1 MDLRASQEE
10 DQHDELFVCQDTS
23 SRVERNRLSREL
35 SSLLAIFSFL
45 GPRVIL
51 DLARLSRCG
60 LCERDWVGSVLL
72 FDPGGMPVCTH
83 TGRSP
88 PA

>member
-10 DQHDELFVCQDTS
+10 DQHDELFVCQDIS

-51 DLARLSRCG
+51 DLARLSG
-60 LCERDWVGSVLL
+60 VGCVRETGWGQECCL
-72 FDPGGMPVCTH
+72 DPGGMPVCTH